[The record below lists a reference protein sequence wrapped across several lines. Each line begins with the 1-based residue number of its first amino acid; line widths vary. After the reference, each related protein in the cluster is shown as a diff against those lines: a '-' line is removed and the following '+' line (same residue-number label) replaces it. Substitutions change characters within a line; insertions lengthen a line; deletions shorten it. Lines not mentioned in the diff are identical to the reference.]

1 MRRAA
6 TYVARYCAL
15 AGLLLPAAVHAQT
28 APVLSMPGAG
38 ALTAVIETRERDGF
52 DQRLR
57 YAGGDGRN
65 HAEIA
70 LRQETADLLPNDQV
84 ETRPLPARPMRGFGV
99 MEPLTARRV

>member
-6 TYVARYCAL
+6 IRSVRLCAVAWLLLL
-15 AGLLLPAAVHAQT
+15 AGARAQT
-28 APVLSMPGAG
+28 VPVLTLPGAG

-70 LRQETADLLPNDQV
+70 LRRRRRTCCSPS
-84 ETRPLPARPMRGFGV
+84 RRGWPSPASSGSRVRSPSGSPG
-99 MEPLTARRV
+99 RR